1 MKIDLAY
8 SVSQLLYRYDCVII
22 PGFGGFVTQ
31 FKSATIDRQ
40 AHSIYPP
47 SKEVSFNSMLV
58 KNDGVLVNFVAEVE
72 DLSYS
77 SARNLIDIQIE
88 DWKKQLRFQDLYLA
102 KIGRF
107 HLGTE
112 QQILFEPENSTN
124 FLTDSFGLSAVI
136 AKEIE
141 AQVKKPLIQRVPKAK
156 TKVVSSRSNYLKYA
170 AIFAIGLSVIG
181 LVGAEQIYSK
191 YRQARTEQVR
201 VEDQYKQERI
211 ETATFAIDRNLPT
224 ILVPVKQSSS
234 SSKADKKERLEPVKV
249 AEIAKRYFVIAGAFR
264 DQNNAKKKVSQLLQS
279 GFEDASELGAN
290 KWKLYQVSFGGF
302 QDRLEAEKLLKQV
315 RLSGAP
321 DAWVLEQK

>member
-8 SVSQLLYRYDCVII
+8 SISQLLYRYDCVII

-31 FKSATIDRQ
+31 FKSAAIDRQ

-58 KNDGVLVNFVAEVE
+58 KNDGVLVNFVAEDQ

-77 SARNLIDIQIE
+77 SAQNLIDIQVE

-107 HLGTE
+107 HLGLE

-141 AQVKKPLIQRVPKAK
+141 VQVKKPLLKRVPKAK

-170 AIFAIGLSVIG
+170 AVFAIGLSVVG

-224 ILVPVKQSSS
+224 ILVPVKKLSSPD
-234 SSKADKKERLEPVKV
+234 KAEKIELVEEV
-249 AEIAKRYFVIAGAFR
+249 EIAKRYFVIAGAFR

-279 GFEDASELGAN
+279 GFEDASELGVN
-290 KWKLYQVSFGGF
+290 KWNLYQVSFGGF

>member
-8 SVSQLLYRYDCVII
+8 SISQLLYRYDCVII

-31 FKSATIDRQ
+31 FKSAAIDRQ

-58 KNDGVLVNFVAEVE
+58 KNDGVLVNFVAEDQ
-72 DLSYS
+72 DLSYN
-77 SARNLIDIQIE
+77 SAQNLIDIQVE

-107 HLGTE
+107 HLGLE

-141 AQVKKPLIQRVPKAK
+141 AQVKKPLIQRAPKAK
-156 TKVVSSRSNYLKYA
+156 TKVVSSRTNYLKYA
-170 AIFAIGLSVIG
+170 AVFAIGLSVIG

-224 ILVPVKQSSS
+224 ILVPVKKLSSS
-234 SSKADKKERLEPVKV
+234 DKVEKIELVEAV
-249 AEIAKRYFVIAGAFR
+249 EITKTYFVIAGAFR
-264 DQNNAKKKVSQLLQS
+264 DQNNAKKKVSQLRKS

-290 KWKLYQVSFGGF
+290 KWNLYQVSFGGF

>member
-8 SVSQLLYRYDCVII
+8 SISQLLYRYDCVII

-31 FKSATIDRQ
+31 FKSASIDRQ

-58 KNDGVLVNFVAEVE
+58 KNDGVLVNFVAEDQ

-77 SARNLIDIQIE
+77 SAQNLIEIQVE

-107 HLGTE
+107 HLGHE

-124 FLTDSFGLSAVI
+124 FLTDSFGLSTVI

-141 AQVKKPLIQRVPKAK
+141 VQIKKPLIHRVPKSK
-156 TKVVSSRSNYLKYA
+156 NKVVSSRSNYLKYA
-170 AIFAIGLSVIG
+170 AVFAIGLSVIG
-181 LVGAEQIYSK
+181 FVGGEKLYSK
-191 YRQARTEQVR
+191 YKQARTEQVHI
-201 VEDQYKQERI
+201 EDQYKKERI
-211 ETATFAIDRNLPT
+211 ETATFAIDHNLPT
-224 ILVPVKQSSS
+224 ILVPVKQLPNS
-234 SSKADKKERLEPVKV
+234 VKV
-249 AEIAKRYFVIAGAFR
+249 ETTELVEEPEIAKAYFVIAGAFR
-264 DQNNAKKKVSQLLQS
+264 DQNNAKKKVAQLLES
-279 GFEDASELGAN
+279 GFEDASELGVN
-290 KWKLYQVSFGGF
+290 KWNLYQVSFGGF
-302 QDRLEAEKLLKQV
+302 HDRLEAEKLLKEV

>member
-1 MKIDLAY
+1 
-8 SVSQLLYRYDCVII
+8 
-22 PGFGGFVTQ
+22 
-31 FKSATIDRQ
+31 
-40 AHSIYPP
+40 
-47 SKEVSFNSMLV
+47 MLV
-58 KNDGVLVNFVAEVE
+58 KNDGVLVNFVAEDQV
-72 DLSYS
+72 LSYS
-77 SARNLIDIQIE
+77 SAQNLIDIQVE

-107 HLGTE
+107 HLGLE

-141 AQVKKPLIQRVPKAK
+141 VQVKKPLLKRVPKAK

-170 AIFAIGLSVIG
+170 AVFAIGLSVVG

-224 ILVPVKQSSS
+224 ILVPVKKLSSPD
-234 SSKADKKERLEPVKV
+234 KAEKIELVEEV
-249 AEIAKRYFVIAGAFR
+249 EIAKRYFVIAGAFR

-279 GFEDASELGAN
+279 GFEDASELGVN
-290 KWKLYQVSFGGF
+290 KWNLYQVSFGGF

>member
-8 SVSQLLYRYDCVII
+8 SISQLLYRYDCVII

-31 FKSATIDRQ
+31 FKSAAIDRQ

-58 KNDGVLVNFVAEVE
+58 KNDGVLVNFVAEDQ

-77 SARNLIDIQIE
+77 SAQNLIDIQVE

-107 HLGTE
+107 HLGLE

-141 AQVKKPLIQRVPKAK
+141 AQVKKSLIQRVPKEK
-156 TKVVSSRSNYLKYA
+156 TKVVSSRTNYLKYA
-170 AIFAIGLSVIG
+170 AVFAIGLSVIG

-224 ILVPVKQSSS
+224 ILVPVKKLSSS
-234 SSKADKKERLEPVKV
+234 DKAEKIELVEAV
-249 AEIAKRYFVIAGAFR
+249 EITKTYFVIAGAFR
-264 DQNNAKKKVSQLLQS
+264 DQNNAKKKVSQLLKS
-279 GFEDASELGAN
+279 GFEDASELGVN
-290 KWKLYQVSFGGF
+290 KWNLYQVSFGGF

>member
-8 SVSQLLYRYDCVII
+8 SISQLLYRYDCVII

-31 FKSATIDRQ
+31 FKSAAIDRQ

-58 KNDGVLVNFVAEVE
+58 KNDGVLVNFVAEDQ
-72 DLSYS
+72 DLSYN
-77 SARNLIDIQIE
+77 SAQNLIDTQVE

-107 HLGTE
+107 HLGLE

-156 TKVVSSRSNYLKYA
+156 TKVVSSRTNYLKYA
-170 AIFAIGLSVIG
+170 AVFAIGLSVIG

-224 ILVPVKQSSS
+224 ILVPVKKLSSS
-234 SSKADKKERLEPVKV
+234 DKAEKIELVEEV
-249 AEIAKRYFVIAGAFR
+249 EITKTYFVIAGAFR
-264 DQNNAKKKVSQLLQS
+264 DQNNAKKKVSQLLKS

-290 KWKLYQVSFGGF
+290 KWNLYQVSFGGF

>member
-8 SVSQLLYRYDCVII
+8 SISQLLYRYDCVII

-31 FKSATIDRQ
+31 FKSAAIDRQ

-58 KNDGVLVNFVAEVE
+58 KNDGVLVNFVAEDQ
-72 DLSYS
+72 DLSYN
-77 SARNLIDIQIE
+77 SAQNLIDIQVE

-107 HLGTE
+107 HLGLE

-141 AQVKKPLIQRVPKAK
+141 AQVKKPLIQRAPKAK
-156 TKVVSSRSNYLKYA
+156 TKVVSSRTNYLKYA
-170 AIFAIGLSVIG
+170 AVFAIGLSVIG

-224 ILVPVKQSSS
+224 ILVPVKKLSSS
-234 SSKADKKERLEPVKV
+234 DKAEKIELVEAV
-249 AEIAKRYFVIAGAFR
+249 EITKTYFVIAGAFR
-264 DQNNAKKKVSQLLQS
+264 DQNNAKKKVSQLRKS

-290 KWKLYQVSFGGF
+290 KWNLYQVSFGGF

>member
-8 SVSQLLYRYDCVII
+8 SISQLLYRYDCVII
-22 PGFGGFVTQ
+22 PGFGGFVTH
-31 FKSATIDRQ
+31 FKSAAIDRQ

-58 KNDGVLVNFVAEVE
+58 KNDGVLVNFVAEDQ

-77 SARNLIDIQIE
+77 SAQNLIDIQVE

-107 HLGTE
+107 YLGLE

-141 AQVKKPLIQRVPKAK
+141 VQVKKPLLKRVPKAK

-170 AIFAIGLSVIG
+170 AVFAIGLSVVG

-224 ILVPVKQSSS
+224 ILVPVKKLSSPD
-234 SSKADKKERLEPVKV
+234 KAEKIELVEEV
-249 AEIAKRYFVIAGAFR
+249 EIAKRYFVIAGAFR

-279 GFEDASELGAN
+279 GFEDASELGVN
-290 KWKLYQVSFGGF
+290 KWNLYQVSFGGF

>member
-8 SVSQLLYRYDCVII
+8 SISQLLYRYDCVII

-31 FKSATIDRQ
+31 FKSAAIDRQ

-58 KNDGVLVNFVAEVE
+58 KNDGVLVNFVAEDQ
-72 DLSYS
+72 DLSYN
-77 SARNLIDIQIE
+77 SAQNLIDIQVE

-107 HLGTE
+107 HLGLE

-141 AQVKKPLIQRVPKAK
+141 AQVKKSLIQRVPKEK
-156 TKVVSSRSNYLKYA
+156 TKVVSSRTNYLKYA
-170 AIFAIGLSVIG
+170 AVFAIGLSVIG

-224 ILVPVKQSSS
+224 ILVPVKKLSSS
-234 SSKADKKERLEPVKV
+234 DKAEKIELVEAV
-249 AEIAKRYFVIAGAFR
+249 EITKTYFVIAGAFR
-264 DQNNAKKKVSQLLQS
+264 DQNNAKKKVSQLLKS
-279 GFEDASELGAN
+279 GFEDASELGVN
-290 KWKLYQVSFGGF
+290 KWNLYQVSFGGF

>member
-8 SVSQLLYRYDCVII
+8 SISQLLYRYDCVII

-31 FKSATIDRQ
+31 FKSAAIDRQ

-58 KNDGVLVNFVAEVE
+58 KNDGVLVNFVAEDQ
-72 DLSYS
+72 DLSYN
-77 SARNLIDIQIE
+77 SAQNLIDIQVE

-107 HLGTE
+107 HLGLE

-141 AQVKKPLIQRVPKAK
+141 VQVKKPLIQRVPKTK
-156 TKVVSSRSNYLKYA
+156 TKVVSSRTNYLKYA
-170 AIFAIGLSVIG
+170 AVFAIGLSVIG

-224 ILVPVKQSSS
+224 ILVPVKKLSSS
-234 SSKADKKERLEPVKV
+234 DKAEKIELVEEVEVTKT
-249 AEIAKRYFVIAGAFR
+249 YFVIAGAFR
-264 DQNNAKKKVSQLLQS
+264 DQNNAKKKVSQLLNS
-279 GFEDASELGAN
+279 GFEDASELGVN
-290 KWKLYQVSFGGF
+290 KWNLYQVSFGGF

>member
-1 MKIDLAY
+1 
-8 SVSQLLYRYDCVII
+8 VII

-31 FKSATIDRQ
+31 FKSAAIDRQ

-58 KNDGVLVNFVAEVE
+58 KNDGVLVNFVAEDQ
-72 DLSYS
+72 DLSYN
-77 SARNLIDIQIE
+77 SAQNLIDIQVE

-107 HLGTE
+107 HLGLE

-141 AQVKKPLIQRVPKAK
+141 AQVKKPLIQRVPKEK
-156 TKVVSSRSNYLKYA
+156 TKVVSSRTNYLKYA
-170 AIFAIGLSVIG
+170 AVFAIGLSVIG

-224 ILVPVKQSSS
+224 ILVPVKKLSSS
-234 SSKADKKERLEPVKV
+234 DKAEKIELVEAV
-249 AEIAKRYFVIAGAFR
+249 EITKTYFVIAGAFR
-264 DQNNAKKKVSQLLQS
+264 DQNNAKKKVSQLRKS

-290 KWKLYQVSFGGF
+290 KWNLYQVSFGGF

>member
-8 SVSQLLYRYDCVII
+8 SISQLLYRYDCVII

-31 FKSATIDRQ
+31 FKSAAIDRQ

-58 KNDGVLVNFVAEVE
+58 KNDGVLVNFVAEDQ
-72 DLSYS
+72 DLSYN
-77 SARNLIDIQIE
+77 SAQNLIDIQVE

-107 HLGTE
+107 HLGLE

-141 AQVKKPLIQRVPKAK
+141 AQVKKPLIQRVPKEK
-156 TKVVSSRSNYLKYA
+156 TKVVSSRTNYLKYA
-170 AIFAIGLSVIG
+170 AVFAIGLSVIG

-224 ILVPVKQSSS
+224 ILVPVKKLSSS
-234 SSKADKKERLEPVKV
+234 DKAEKTELVEEM
-249 AEIAKRYFVIAGAFR
+249 EITKTYFVIAGAFR
-264 DQNNAKKKVSQLLQS
+264 DQNNAKKKVSQLLKS

-290 KWKLYQVSFGGF
+290 KWNLYQVSFGGF

>member
-8 SVSQLLYRYDCVII
+8 SISQLLYRYDCVII

-31 FKSATIDRQ
+31 FKSAAIDRQ

-58 KNDGVLVNFVAEVE
+58 KNDGVLVNFVAEDQ
-72 DLSYS
+72 DLSYN
-77 SARNLIDIQIE
+77 SAQNLIDIQVE

-107 HLGTE
+107 HLGLE

-141 AQVKKPLIQRVPKAK
+141 AQVKKPLIQRVPKEK
-156 TKVVSSRSNYLKYA
+156 TKVVSSRTNYLKYA
-170 AIFAIGLSVIG
+170 AVFAIGLSVIG

-224 ILVPVKQSSS
+224 ILVPVKKLSSS
-234 SSKADKKERLEPVKV
+234 DKVEKIELAEEVEISKT
-249 AEIAKRYFVIAGAFR
+249 YFVIAGAFR
-264 DQNNAKKKVSQLLQS
+264 DQNNAKKKVSQLLKS

-290 KWKLYQVSFGGF
+290 KWNLYQVSFGGF

>member
-8 SVSQLLYRYDCVII
+8 SISQLLYRYDCVII

-31 FKSATIDRQ
+31 FKSAAIDRQ

-58 KNDGVLVNFVAEVE
+58 KNDGVLVNFVAEDQ
-72 DLSYS
+72 DLSYN
-77 SARNLIDIQIE
+77 SAQNLIDIQVE

-107 HLGTE
+107 HLGLE

-141 AQVKKPLIQRVPKAK
+141 AQVKKSLIQRVPKEK
-156 TKVVSSRSNYLKYA
+156 TKVVSSRTNYLKYA
-170 AIFAIGLSVIG
+170 AVFAIGLSVIG

-224 ILVPVKQSSS
+224 ILVPVKKLSSS
-234 SSKADKKERLEPVKV
+234 DKVEKIELVEEV
-249 AEIAKRYFVIAGAFR
+249 EITKTYFVIAGAFR
-264 DQNNAKKKVSQLLQS
+264 DQNNAKKKVSQLLKS

-290 KWKLYQVSFGGF
+290 KWNLYQVSFGGF

>member
-8 SVSQLLYRYDCVII
+8 SISQLLYRYDCVII

-31 FKSATIDRQ
+31 FKSAAIDRQ

-58 KNDGVLVNFVAEVE
+58 KNDGILVNFVAEDQ
-72 DLSYS
+72 DLSYN
-77 SARNLIDIQIE
+77 SAQNLIDTQVE

-107 HLGTE
+107 HLGLE

-156 TKVVSSRSNYLKYA
+156 TKVVSSRTNYLKYA
-170 AIFAIGLSVIG
+170 AVFAIGLSVIG

-224 ILVPVKQSSS
+224 ILVPVKKLSSS
-234 SSKADKKERLEPVKV
+234 DKAEKIELVEEV
-249 AEIAKRYFVIAGAFR
+249 EITKTYFVIAGAFR
-264 DQNNAKKKVSQLLQS
+264 DQNNAKKKVSQLLKS

-290 KWKLYQVSFGGF
+290 KWNLYQVSFGGF

>member
-8 SVSQLLYRYDCVII
+8 SISQLLYRYDCVII

-31 FKSATIDRQ
+31 FKSAAIDRQ

-58 KNDGVLVNFVAEVE
+58 KNDGVLVNFVAEDQ
-72 DLSYS
+72 DLSYN
-77 SARNLIDIQIE
+77 SAQNLIDTQVE

-107 HLGTE
+107 HLGLE

-156 TKVVSSRSNYLKYA
+156 TKVVSSRTNYLKYA
-170 AIFAIGLSVIG
+170 AVFAIGLSVIG

-224 ILVPVKQSSS
+224 ILVPVKKLSSS
-234 SSKADKKERLEPVKV
+234 DKAEKIELVEEV
-249 AEIAKRYFVIAGAFR
+249 EITKTYFVIAGAFR
-264 DQNNAKKKVSQLLQS
+264 DQNNAKKKVSQLLKS
-279 GFEDASELGAN
+279 GFEDASELGVN
-290 KWKLYQVSFGGF
+290 KWNLYQVSFGGF

>member
-8 SVSQLLYRYDCVII
+8 SISQLLYRYDCVII

-31 FKSATIDRQ
+31 FKSAAIDRQ

-58 KNDGVLVNFVAEVE
+58 KNDGVLVNFVAEDH
-72 DLSYS
+72 DLSYN
-77 SARNLIDIQIE
+77 SAQNLIDIQVE

-107 HLGTE
+107 HLGLE
-112 QQILFEPENSTN
+112 QQVLFEPENSTN

-156 TKVVSSRSNYLKYA
+156 TKVVSSRTNYLKYA
-170 AIFAIGLSVIG
+170 AVFAIGLSVIG

-224 ILVPVKQSSS
+224 ILVPVKKLSSS
-234 SSKADKKERLEPVKV
+234 DKVEKIELVEAV
-249 AEIAKRYFVIAGAFR
+249 EITKTYFVIAGAFR
-264 DQNNAKKKVSQLLQS
+264 DQNNAKKKVSQLLKS

-290 KWKLYQVSFGGF
+290 KWNLYQVSFGGF

>member
-8 SVSQLLYRYDCVII
+8 SISQLLYRYDCVII

-31 FKSATIDRQ
+31 FKSAAIDRQ

-58 KNDGVLVNFVAEVE
+58 KNDGVLVNFVAEDQ
-72 DLSYS
+72 DLSYN
-77 SARNLIDIQIE
+77 SAQNLIDIQVE

-107 HLGTE
+107 HLGLE

-141 AQVKKPLIQRVPKAK
+141 AQVKKPLIQRVPKEK
-156 TKVVSSRSNYLKYA
+156 TKVVSSRTNYLKYA
-170 AIFAIGLSVIG
+170 AVFAIGLSVIG

-224 ILVPVKQSSS
+224 ILVPVKKLSSS
-234 SSKADKKERLEPVKV
+234 DKVEKIELVEAV
-249 AEIAKRYFVIAGAFR
+249 EITKTYFVIAGAFR
-264 DQNNAKKKVSQLLQS
+264 DQNNAKKKVSQLLKS

-290 KWKLYQVSFGGF
+290 KWNLYQVSFGGF

>member
-8 SVSQLLYRYDCVII
+8 SISQLLYRYDCVII

-31 FKSATIDRQ
+31 FKSAAIDRQ

-58 KNDGVLVNFVAEVE
+58 KNDGVLVNFVAEDQ
-72 DLSYS
+72 DLSYN
-77 SARNLIDIQIE
+77 SAQNLIDIQVE

-107 HLGTE
+107 HLGLE

-141 AQVKKPLIQRVPKAK
+141 AQVKKSLIQRVPKEK
-156 TKVVSSRSNYLKYA
+156 TKVVSSRTNYLKYA
-170 AIFAIGLSVIG
+170 AVFAIGLSVIG

-224 ILVPVKQSSS
+224 ILVPVKKLSSS
-234 SSKADKKERLEPVKV
+234 DKAEKIELVEEVEISKT
-249 AEIAKRYFVIAGAFR
+249 YFVIAGAFR
-264 DQNNAKKKVSQLLQS
+264 DQNNAKKKVSQLLKS
-279 GFEDASELGAN
+279 GFEDASELGVN
-290 KWKLYQVSFGGF
+290 KWNLYQVSFGGF

>member
-8 SVSQLLYRYDCVII
+8 SISQLLYRYDCVII

-31 FKSATIDRQ
+31 FKSAAIDRQ

-58 KNDGVLVNFVAEVE
+58 KNDGVLVNFVAEDQ
-72 DLSYS
+72 DLSYN
-77 SARNLIDIQIE
+77 SAQNLIDIQVE

-107 HLGTE
+107 HLGLE
-112 QQILFEPENSTN
+112 QQVLFEPENSTN

-141 AQVKKPLIQRVPKAK
+141 AQVKKSLIQRVPKEK
-156 TKVVSSRSNYLKYA
+156 TKVVSSRTNYLKYA
-170 AIFAIGLSVIG
+170 AVFAIGLSVIG

-224 ILVPVKQSSS
+224 ILVPVKKMSSS
-234 SSKADKKERLEPVKV
+234 DQKEKLELVEEVEISKT
-249 AEIAKRYFVIAGAFR
+249 YFVIAGAFR
-264 DQNNAKKKVSQLLQS
+264 DQNNAKKKVSQLLKS
-279 GFEDASELGAN
+279 GFEDASELGVN
-290 KWKLYQVSFGGF
+290 KWNLYQVSFGGF

>member
-8 SVSQLLYRYDCVII
+8 SISQLLYRYDCVII

-31 FKSATIDRQ
+31 FKSAAIDRQ

-58 KNDGVLVNFVAEVE
+58 KNDGVLVNFVAEDQ
-72 DLSYS
+72 DLSYN
-77 SARNLIDIQIE
+77 SAQNLIDIQVE

-107 HLGTE
+107 HLGLE

-141 AQVKKPLIQRVPKAK
+141 AQVKKPLIQRVPKEK
-156 TKVVSSRSNYLKYA
+156 TKVVSSRTNYLKYA
-170 AIFAIGLSVIG
+170 AVFAIGLSVIG

-224 ILVPVKQSSS
+224 ILVPVKKLSSS
-234 SSKADKKERLEPVKV
+234 DKAEKIELVEAV
-249 AEIAKRYFVIAGAFR
+249 EITKTYFVIAGAFR
-264 DQNNAKKKVSQLLQS
+264 DQNNAKKKVSQLLKS

-290 KWKLYQVSFGGF
+290 KWNLYQVSFGGF

>member
-8 SVSQLLYRYDCVII
+8 SISQLLYRYDCVII

-31 FKSATIDRQ
+31 FKSAAIDRQ

-58 KNDGVLVNFVAEVE
+58 KNDGVLVNFVAEDQ
-72 DLSYS
+72 DLSYN
-77 SARNLIDIQIE
+77 SAQNLIDIQVE

-107 HLGTE
+107 HLGLE

-141 AQVKKPLIQRVPKAK
+141 VQVKKPLIQRVPKTK
-156 TKVVSSRSNYLKYA
+156 TKVVSSRTNYLKYA
-170 AIFAIGLSVIG
+170 AVFAIGLSVVG

-224 ILVPVKQSSS
+224 ILVPVKKLSSS
-234 SSKADKKERLEPVKV
+234 DKAEKIELVEEVEVTKT
-249 AEIAKRYFVIAGAFR
+249 YFVIAGAFR
-264 DQNNAKKKVSQLLQS
+264 DQNNAKKKVSQLLNS
-279 GFEDASELGAN
+279 GFEDASELGVN
-290 KWKLYQVSFGGF
+290 KWNLYQVSFGGF

>member
-8 SVSQLLYRYDCVII
+8 SISQLLYRYDCVII

-31 FKSATIDRQ
+31 FKSAAIDRQ

-58 KNDGVLVNFVAEVE
+58 KNDGILVNFVAEDQ
-72 DLSYS
+72 DLSYN
-77 SARNLIDIQIE
+77 SAQNLIDTQVE

-107 HLGTE
+107 HLGLE

-156 TKVVSSRSNYLKYA
+156 TKVVSSRTNYLKYA
-170 AIFAIGLSVIG
+170 AVFAIGLSVIG

-224 ILVPVKQSSS
+224 ILVPVKKLSSS
-234 SSKADKKERLEPVKV
+234 DKAEKIELVEEV
-249 AEIAKRYFVIAGAFR
+249 EITKTYFVIAGAFR
-264 DQNNAKKKVSQLLQS
+264 DQNNAKKKVSQLLKS
-279 GFEDASELGAN
+279 GFEDASELGVN
-290 KWKLYQVSFGGF
+290 KWNLYQVSFGGF

>member
-8 SVSQLLYRYDCVII
+8 SISQLLYRYDCVII

-31 FKSATIDRQ
+31 FKSAAIDRQ

-58 KNDGVLVNFVAEVE
+58 KNDGVLVNFVAEDQ
-72 DLSYS
+72 DLSYN
-77 SARNLIDIQIE
+77 SAQNLIDIQVE

-107 HLGTE
+107 HLGLE

-141 AQVKKPLIQRVPKAK
+141 AQVKKSLIQRVPKEK
-156 TKVVSSRSNYLKYA
+156 TKVVSSRTNYLKYA
-170 AIFAIGLSVIG
+170 AVFAIGLSVIG

-224 ILVPVKQSSS
+224 ILVPVKKLSSS
-234 SSKADKKERLEPVKV
+234 DKVEKIELAEEVEISKT
-249 AEIAKRYFVIAGAFR
+249 YFVIAGAFR
-264 DQNNAKKKVSQLLQS
+264 DQNNAKKKVSQLLKS

-290 KWKLYQVSFGGF
+290 KWNLYQVSFGGF

>member
-1 MKIDLAY
+1 
-8 SVSQLLYRYDCVII
+8 VII

-31 FKSATIDRQ
+31 FKSAAIDRQ

-58 KNDGVLVNFVAEVE
+58 KNDGVLVNFVAEDQ

-77 SARNLIDIQIE
+77 SAQNLIDIQVE

-107 HLGTE
+107 HLGLE

-141 AQVKKPLIQRVPKAK
+141 VQVKKPLLKRVPKAK

-170 AIFAIGLSVIG
+170 AVFAIGLSVVG

-224 ILVPVKQSSS
+224 ILVPVKKLSSPD
-234 SSKADKKERLEPVKV
+234 KAEKIELVEEV
-249 AEIAKRYFVIAGAFR
+249 EIAKTYFVIAGAFR

-279 GFEDASELGAN
+279 GFEDASELGVN
-290 KWKLYQVSFGGF
+290 KWNLYQVSFGGF

>member
-8 SVSQLLYRYDCVII
+8 SISQLLYRYDCVII

-31 FKSATIDRQ
+31 FKSAAIDRQ

-58 KNDGVLVNFVAEVE
+58 KNDGVLVNFVAEDQ
-72 DLSYS
+72 DLSYN
-77 SARNLIDIQIE
+77 SAQNLIDIQVE

-107 HLGTE
+107 HLGLE

-156 TKVVSSRSNYLKYA
+156 TKVVSSRTNYLKYA
-170 AIFAIGLSVIG
+170 AVFAIGLSVIG

-224 ILVPVKQSSS
+224 ILVPVKKLSSS
-234 SSKADKKERLEPVKV
+234 DKAEKIELVEAV
-249 AEIAKRYFVIAGAFR
+249 EITKTYFVIAGAFR
-264 DQNNAKKKVSQLLQS
+264 DQNNAKKKVSQLRKS

-290 KWKLYQVSFGGF
+290 KWNLYQVSFGGF

>member
-8 SVSQLLYRYDCVII
+8 SISQLLYRYDCVII

-31 FKSATIDRQ
+31 FKSAAIDRQ

-47 SKEVSFNSMLV
+47 SKEVSLNSMLV
-58 KNDGVLVNFVAEVE
+58 KNDGVLVNFVAEDQ
-72 DLSYS
+72 DLSYN
-77 SARNLIDIQIE
+77 SAQNLIDIQVE

-107 HLGTE
+107 HLGLE

-141 AQVKKPLIQRVPKAK
+141 VQVKKPLLKRVPKAK

-170 AIFAIGLSVIG
+170 AVFAIGLSVIG
-181 LVGAEQIYSK
+181 LIGAEQIYSK

-224 ILVPVKQSSS
+224 ILVPVKKLSSS
-234 SSKADKKERLEPVKV
+234 DKAEKTELVEEM
-249 AEIAKRYFVIAGAFR
+249 EITKTYFVIAGAFR
-264 DQNNAKKKVSQLLQS
+264 DQNNAKKKVSQLLKS

-290 KWKLYQVSFGGF
+290 KWNLYQVSFGGF